1 VLLSF
6 WRWITSWTVVVAR
19 TWSELATSVAGAP
32 TEVISPALSLQLS
45 YLRRRRLVYTK
56 SPPSID
62 IRDRRPRRRPPPLL
76 SATSWTQMYYSS
88 ARCVPRGAPAQDV
101 TSIIV
106 PRPSARA
113 PSPPDHTPRSQ
124 TIDKCAHVNCRQL
137 QPSTTGWP
145 QKSTEWQR
153 NVVKTV
159 EQHFWTNF
167 SGYVGHATVLT
178 TAYSLSVGLWLGLEL
193 GLDFDSGWLVVMHT
207 YLYYFPL
214 SLSLSR
220 NEQLWIAFIRRW
232 NDRSTRTIA
241 KHKKEG
247 KKWGNKKINHSV
259 RIDIA

>member
-159 EQHFWTNF
+159 EQHFLDEFLWIRRTCDCAYYCMLF
-167 SGYVGHATVLT
+167 ISRFMVRVRVRIRFWFWLVSGYAHAFIL
-178 TAYSLSVGLWLGLEL
+178 LSV
-193 GLDFDSGWLVVMHT
+193 VVVT
-207 YLYYFPL
+207 LP
-214 SLSLSR
+214 
-220 NEQLWIAFIRRW
+220 
-232 NDRSTRTIA
+232 
-241 KHKKEG
+241 
-247 KKWGNKKINHSV
+247 
-259 RIDIA
+259 